1 MDKPRLVQTGS
12 RLRLE
17 PLLEMENWPM
27 IRTVVIAGTLLLGV
41 GTVMADQDLAVKQDN
56 LMRAQ
61 GKSMYGVLLKTV
73 KGEIPYDQKAVDA
86 AIADL
91 EKSVPTISTVFATNP
106 KEDVVN
112 ATYGAK
118 QSIWKN
124 KADFD
129 AKIPPVSTLALIC
142 GNVTTKKL
150 RRRPIPRLRATISCA
165 GSKLCNPATTEVVT

>member
-73 KGEIPYDQKAVDA
+73 KGEIPYNQKAVDA

-129 AKIPPVSTLALIC
+129 AKIPPVSKAIAEVKGTVKDAASLKVAFDAIQEKC
-142 GNVTTKKL
+142 TGCHETYRVKL
-150 RRRPIPRLRATISCA
+150 
-165 GSKLCNPATTEVVT
+165 K

>member
-41 GTVMADQDLAVKQDN
+41 GAVMADQDLAVKQDN

-73 KGEIPYDQKAVDA
+73 KGEIPYNQKAVDA

-129 AKIPPVSTLALIC
+129 AKIPPVSKAIADVKGTVKDAASLKVAFDTIQEKC
-142 GNVTTKKL
+142 TGCHETYRVKL
-150 RRRPIPRLRATISCA
+150 
-165 GSKLCNPATTEVVT
+165 K

>member
-129 AKIPPVSTLALIC
+129 AKIPPVSKAIAEVKGTVKDAASLKVAFDAIQEKC
-142 GNVTTKKL
+142 TGCHETYRVKL
-150 RRRPIPRLRATISCA
+150 
-165 GSKLCNPATTEVVT
+165 K